1 MPDAPTPDSSGSTTS
16 PASTTAGPRIA
27 GPSPRAVLAVVGFG
41 VFIAADDLT
50 VVSTMLRPIIGDLG
64 LVLPDGLD
72 DAAWI
77 VNAYL
82 IAYIAVMPIAGRL
95 SDVIGR
101 RRTFLGAYA
110 LFLAGSILIP
120 LTSSLG
126 PFLVGRVLT
135 ALGGG
140 AMVPVALA
148 VIGDVY
154 PERGRARAL
163 GTLGAIDTFGWV
175 WGPMYGAVLVR
186 FLSWQWQ
193 FWLNIPLAIVGMVGV
208 WWALADHDRPV
219 RGSRVD
225 WVGAG
230 LLTAALVS
238 LNLALLGSA
247 EIQSVSGL
255 DELTGSGGTELR
267 WLYPVAFVAAIAFVW
282 HERRSDHPLVERTVF
297 RGRNVRA
304 ALVVNF
310 VVGAALV
317 IAMVD
322 VPIFINSV
330 EVDVERSAVA
340 AGWVLSALTAAMAVA
355 SYVGGRVAES
365 TWYRPPVLLGMALAA
380 SAYLAM
386 GLTWGADTSYV
397 VLAVQLAV
405 LGTGFGLV
413 QAPTTLAV
421 VDNSTA
427 DSRGSAAA
435 VVMVVRLLGL
445 SVGLSALTAYGL
457 ARFNALRRG
466 IELPPLVDPGFED
479 ALRAAQATLTADA
492 IAETFL
498 MSAAVTAIGVAAA
511 LTMRRPRSSVPHEGH
526 ASDSQIDETGE
537 LMQSWMQRHLTAV
550 LGAFGALI
558 ALAFVLIVYL
568 FTQLNSTRDDLD
580 ATRADLERVE
590 AGAALFASQVQ
601 GFQEQLVALEPTV
614 SAGIDEAIA
623 GLESFSSS
631 TLEFNVAIDEHLP
644 INTEIVIDRTFNVPI
659 KTSIPINESFETTI
673 EVEGPFGLTVPVDV
687 TVPVDIDV
695 PVDLQLKLPVNETI
709 PVEADVPVNLDV
721 PINVDIAGTELAELA
736 DSLAA
741 GLESF
746 RDVFSGLGGD

>member
-1 MPDAPTPDSSGSTTS
+1 MTDDSMSDPSS
-16 PASTTAGPRIA
+16 HVR
-27 GPSPRAVLAVVGFG
+27 PSPRAVLAAVGFG

-101 RRTFLGAYA
+101 RPTFLGAYA

-126 PFLVGRVLT
+126 PFLAGRVLT

-148 VIGDVY
+148 AIGDVY
-154 PERGRARAL
+154 SERDRARAL
-163 GTLGAIDTFGWV
+163 GALGAIDTFGWV
-175 WGPMYGAVLVR
+175 WGPLYGAVLVR

-193 FWLNIPLAIVGMVGV
+193 FWLNIPLALVGMVAV
-208 WWALADHDRPV
+208 SWALADHDRPT
-219 RGSRVD
+219 RDSRVD

-255 DELTGSGGTELR
+255 DELTGSGGTDLR
-267 WLYPVAFVAAIAFVW
+267 WLYPVAVVAAVAFVW
-282 HERRSDHPLVERTVF
+282 HERRSDHPLVEHTVF

-330 EVDVERSAVA
+330 EIDIERSAVA

-355 SYVGGRVAES
+355 SYVGGRATEA
-365 TWYRPPVLLGMALAA
+365 TWYRPPVLLGMALTT
-380 SAYLAM
+380 SAYLTM
-386 GLTWGADTSYV
+386 GLTWGANTSYV
-397 VLAVQLAV
+397 VFAVQLAV
-405 LGTGFGLV
+405 LGAGFGLV
-413 QAPTTLAV
+413 QAPTTAAV
-421 VDNSTA
+421 VDHAPA
-427 DSRGSAAA
+427 DARGSAAA

-457 ARFNALRRG
+457 TRFNQLRRD
-466 IELPPLVDPGFED
+466 IELPPIVDPGFED

-498 MSAAVTAIGVAAA
+498 MAAAVASIGLLTA
-511 LTMRRPRSSVPHEGH
+511 LTMRRVHSSGLDQVPDPDPDPN
-526 ASDSQIDETGE
+526 ADSDPEWNPDETGE
-537 LMQSWMQRHLTAV
+537 PMPSWMQRHLAAV
-550 LGAFGALI
+550 LGAFVALL
-558 ALAFVLIVYL
+558 ALAFVLIVVL
-568 FTQLNSTRDDLD
+568 FAQLSSTRDDLD
-580 ATRADLERVE
+580 TTRADLERVE

-601 GFQEQLVALEPTV
+601 GFQQQLVELEPTV
-614 SAGIDEAIA
+614 SAGLDEAIA

-631 TLEFNVAIDEHLP
+631 SLEFDVGIDENLP
-644 INTEIVIDRTFNVPI
+644 INTEIVIERTFTVPI

-673 EVEGPFGLTVPVDV
+673 EVQAPFGLTVPVDV

-695 PVDLQLKLPVNETI
+695 PVDLEITLPVNETI
-709 PVEADVPVNLDV
+709 PVEANVPVKLDV
-721 PINVDIAGTELAELA
+721 PIRVNVADTELAELA
-736 DSLAA
+736 DALAA
-741 GLESF
+741 GLKSF
-746 RDVFSGLGGD
+746 REVLSGLAGD

>member
-1 MPDAPTPDSSGSTTS
+1 M
-16 PASTTAGPRIA
+16 
-27 GPSPRAVLAVVGFG
+27 LAVVGFG

-77 VNAYL
+77 VNVYL

-154 PERGRARAL
+154 SERGRARAL
-163 GTLGAIDTFGWV
+163 GTLGAIDTLGWV

-186 FLSWQWQ
+186 FLSWEWQ
-193 FWLNIPLAIVGMVGV
+193 FWLNIPLAIVGMVAV
-208 WWALADHDRPV
+208 WWALAEHDRPTH
-219 RGSRVD
+219 GSRVD
-225 WVGAG
+225 WIGAG

-255 DELTGSGGTELR
+255 DELTGSGGTDLR
-267 WLYPVAFVAAIAFVW
+267 WLYPVAVVAAIAFVW
-282 HERRSDHPLVERTVF
+282 HERRSDHPLVERSIF

-322 VPIFINSV
+322 VPIFINAV

-355 SYVGGRVAES
+355 SYAGGRITEA
-365 TWYRPPVLLGMALAA
+365 TWYRPPVLVGMALTT
-380 SAYLAM
+380 SAYLTM

-397 VLAVQLAV
+397 VLAIQLAV

-421 VDNSTA
+421 VDHAPA
-427 DSRGSAAA
+427 DARGSAAA
-435 VVMVVRLLGL
+435 TVMVVRLLGL

-457 ARFNALRRG
+457 ARFNQLRRG
-466 IELPPLVDPGFED
+466 IELPPIVDPGFED

-498 MSAAVTAIGVAAA
+498 VSAGVTAIGVVTA
-511 LTMRRPRSSVPHEGH
+511 LTMRRPRPSEPEPDPEAALVPHL
-526 ASDSQIDETGE
+526 DETGE
-537 LMQSWMQRHLTAV
+537 PMQSWMQRHLTAV
-550 LGAFGALI
+550 LGAFVALI
-558 ALAFVLIVYL
+558 ALAFVLIVLL
-568 FTQLNSTRDDLD
+568 FTQLSSTQDDLD

-601 GFQEQLVALEPTV
+601 GFQQQLVELEPMV
-614 SAGIDEAIA
+614 SAGIDDAIA
-623 GLESFSSS
+623 GLEQFSSS
-631 TLEFNVAIDEHLP
+631 TLEFDVAIDENLP
-644 INTEIVIDRTFNVPI
+644 IDTEIVIERTFTVPI
-659 KTSIPINESFETTI
+659 KTSIPINESFDTTI

-695 PVDLQLKLPVNETI
+695 PVDLEITLPVNETI
-709 PVEADVPVNLDV
+709 PVETNVPVQLDV
-721 PINVDIAGTELAELA
+721 PIQVDIAETQLAELA

-741 GLESF
+741 GLKSF
-746 RDVFSGLGGD
+746 RDVFAGLGGD

>member
-1 MPDAPTPDSSGSTTS
+1 
-16 PASTTAGPRIA
+16 
-27 GPSPRAVLAVVGFG
+27 
-41 VFIAADDLT
+41 
-50 VVSTMLRPIIGDLG
+50 
-64 LVLPDGLD
+64 
-72 DAAWI
+72 
-77 VNAYL
+77 
-82 IAYIAVMPIAGRL
+82 
-95 SDVIGR
+95 
-101 RRTFLGAYA
+101 
-110 LFLAGSILIP
+110 
-120 LTSSLG
+120 
-126 PFLVGRVLT
+126 
-135 ALGGG
+135 
-140 AMVPVALA
+140 MVPVALA

-154 PERGRARAL
+154 SERGRARAL

-175 WGPMYGAVLVR
+175 WGPLYGAVLVR

-193 FWLNIPLAIVGMVGV
+193 FWLNIPLAIAGMVAV
-208 WWALADHDRPV
+208 WWALADHDRPA

-225 WVGAG
+225 WIGAG

-255 DELTGSGGTELR
+255 DELTGSGGADLR
-267 WLYPVAFVAAIAFVW
+267 WLYPVAVVAALAFVW
-282 HERRSDHPLVERTVF
+282 HERRSDHPLVERSVF

-330 EVDVERSAVA
+330 EIDVERSAVA
-340 AGWVLSALTAAMAVA
+340 AGWVLSALTTAMAVA
-355 SYVGGRVAES
+355 SYVGGRATES
-365 TWYRPPVLLGMALAA
+365 TWYRPPVLLGMALTT
-380 SAYLAM
+380 SAYLTM

-397 VLAVQLAV
+397 VLAIQLAV
-405 LGTGFGLV
+405 LGSGFGLV

-421 VDNSTA
+421 VDQA
-427 DSRGSAAA
+427 PPDARGSAAA
-435 VVMVVRLLGL
+435 AVMVVRLLGL

-457 ARFNALRRG
+457 ARFNQLRRG
-466 IELPPLVDPGFED
+466 IELPPIVDPGFED

-498 MSAAVTAIGVAAA
+498 MSAAVTAVGVVAA
-511 LTMRRPRSSVPHEGH
+511 LTMRRPPSSIPHERL
-526 ASDSQIDETGE
+526 APDPRLDESGE
-537 LMQSWMQRHLTAV
+537 LMQSWMQRHLVAV
-550 LGAFGALI
+550 LGAFVALF
-558 ALAFVLIVYL
+558 ALAFVLIVLL
-568 FTQLNSTRDDLD
+568 FTQLRSTRDDLET
-580 ATRADLERVE
+580 TRADLERVE

-601 GFQEQLVALEPTV
+601 GFQEQLVELEPTV

-631 TLEFNVAIDEHLP
+631 TLEFDVAIDQNLP
-644 INTEIVIDRTFNVPI
+644 IDTEIVIDRTFTVPI

-673 EVEGPFGLTVPVDV
+673 EVQGPFGLTVPVDV

-695 PVDLQLKLPVNETI
+695 PVDIEFRLPVNETI
-709 PVEADVPVNLDV
+709 PIETNVPVNLDV

-736 DSLAA
+736 DALAA

-746 RDVFSGLGGD
+746 RDVLAGLGGD